1 MKKDTLKIMDIVN
14 DYDEL
19 YIIGHDNLDTDSYFS
34 SYLLYRV
41 LSHFLPNVHFCML
54 DEYGICEEDKKLIDD
69 FKKEEIL
76 KLKRSE
82 INGKNFILVD
92 HNDPDQSLKDGDYNI
107 VLSIDHHIVTNR
119 VKNTYSVEYTST
131 GLYIYDLF
139 KDIYE
144 FDQDLKNII
153 AITVMSDSC
162 FLTTS
167 RFKYSDKLLFDE
179 LNCPFNVAEMRR
191 KYFKTIDFSLDMD
204 YNIINSHKV
213 YHVSDVEI
221 HRVIIKCYSEELK
234 YIDDYVKR
242 SCELYKNN
250 LFINN
255 IFDTLET
262 NVYFKGELIK
272 HYNQIITSSMLI
284 TKELINEIKDKL

>member
-19 YIIGHDNLDTDSYFS
+19 YIIGHDNIDTDSYFS

-54 DEYGICEEDKKLIDD
+54 DDYGISEEDKKLIDD

-82 INGKNFILVD
+82 IKGKNFILVD
-92 HNDPDQSLKDGDYNI
+92 HNDPDQSLKEGDYNI

-167 RFKYSDKLLFDE
+167 RFKHSDKLLYYE
-179 LNCPFNVAEMRR
+179 LDCPFDVSEMRR